1 MNAPHQV
8 PTPDTQGRTLRKN
21 VPLYGGREYGDFV
34 DEPDESGSI
43 AVRLRV
49 TTQTPVE
56 RLGRERPDEF
66 PHRYINAANKFREH
80 FEMAHL
86 GPTFAGLD
94 PDGVMGLHRQP
105 EPEITDAELYH
116 REEVNKAFA
125 AVGQI
130 GGSLLWY
137 VVGCGEDLETWC
149 WRISQSY
156 KNHAWGGRCGLAGHV
171 SVARENLRRALDV
184 LADAW
189 GY

>member
-1 MNAPHQV
+1 MNTPHQEA
-8 PTPDTQGRTLRKN
+8 TPSTQGRALRKN
-21 VPLYGGREYGDFV
+21 VPLYGGREYGDWV
-34 DEPDESGSI
+34 DEPDETGGI

-49 TTQTPVE
+49 TTQAPVE
-56 RLGRERPDEF
+56 RLGRERPDE
-66 PHRYINAANKFREH
+66 
-80 FEMAHL
+80 
-86 GPTFAGLD
+86 
-94 PDGVMGLHRQP
+94 P
-105 EPEITDAELYH
+105 EPEIPDSQLHH
-116 REEVNKAFA
+116 RQEVNKTFA

-149 WRISQSY
+149 WRMSQSY

-171 SVARENLRRALDV
+171 STARANLCHALDV